1 VFSRLGSAA
10 NVLASLGVRPAWTSG
25 SLLMTATIRISLLL
39 AIALLMP
46 NTLQILAAFEP
57 AIGVKP
63 GKTSTRLQRALAWRP
78 SVPWAVGL
86 ACVALAGVLSLGELS
101 EFLYWQF

>member
-1 VFSRLGSAA
+1 V
-10 NVLASLGVRPAWTSG
+10 
-25 SLLMTATIRISLLL
+25 LL

-57 AIGVKP
+57 ALGVKP
-63 GKTSTRLQRALAWRP
+63 GKTSSRLQRALTWRP
-78 SVPWAVGL
+78 NRAWAVGL
-86 ACVALAGVLSLGELS
+86 ACAALAGVLSLGELS